1 MKRGE
6 IYYVE
11 PSKQYQETGSE
22 QRSNRPAIIVSND
35 LNNENAQT
43 VEIVYLTTQ
52 PKKELPTHVQIMC
65 NGRASTALC
74 EQVSTVAIERLEN
87 YMGTCTDDEMGKIN
101 DAIMISLGV
110 EVDSASNEN
119 EKYKELEEKYN
130 KLKLLNDSL
139 FEKYD
144 MLATRWEILIQTYSD
159 VTEQLI
165 NAFAEKLAK

>member
-52 PKKELPTHVQIMC
+52 PKKELPTHVQINC
-65 NGRASTALC
+65 NGRTSTALC
-74 EQVSTVAIERLEN
+74 EQISTVAVERLQN

-110 EVDSASNEN
+110 DVDSATDEG
-119 EKYKELEEKYN
+119 EKYKELEEEKHR
-130 KLKLLNDSL
+130 LSIINDSL
-139 FEKYD
+139 VKKCD
-144 MLATRWEILIQTYSD
+144 TAIIQSNLLREIYSEVID
-159 VTEQLI
+159 KIIDT
-165 NAFAEKLAK
+165 FAKN

>member
-22 QRSNRPAIIVSND
+22 QRADRPAIIVSNN

-52 PKKELPTHVQIMC
+52 PKKELPTHAQINC
-65 NGRASTALC
+65 NGRISTALC
-74 EQVSTVAIERLEN
+74 EQISTVAVERLQN

-110 EVDSASNEN
+110 DADSKADEN
-119 EKYKELEEKYN
+119 GKYKELEEKCK

-139 FEKYD
+139 SEKYD
-144 MLATRWEILIQTYSD
+144 MLATRWEILRQTYSD
-159 VTEQLI
+159 IIEQI
-165 NAFAEKLAK
+165 IDAFAKKITE

>member
-52 PKKELPTHVQIMC
+52 PKKELPTHVQINC

-74 EQVSTVAIERLEN
+74 EQVSTVAIERIEN

-101 DAIMISLGV
+101 DAIMISLGA

-130 KLKLLNDSL
+130 ILKSLNDSL
-139 FEKYD
+139 LGKYNI
-144 MLATRWEILIQTYSD
+144 LATRWEILIKTYSD

>member
-22 QRSNRPAIIVSND
+22 QRASRPAIIVSNNM
-35 LNNENAQT
+35 NNENAQT

-52 PKKELPTHVQIMC
+52 PKKELPTHVQVMC
-65 NGRASTALC
+65 NGRISTALC
-74 EQVSTVAIERLEN
+74 EQISTVAVERFQN

-110 EVDSASNEN
+110 DVVADDN
-119 EKYKELEEKYN
+119 EKVKELEEKCN

-139 FEKYD
+139 SEKYD
-144 MLATRWEILIQTYSD
+144 MLATRWEILRQTYSD
-159 VTEQLI
+159 IIEQI
-165 NAFAEKLAK
+165 IDAFTKK

>member
-22 QRSNRPAIIVSND
+22 QRANRPAIIVSND

-43 VEIVYLTTQ
+43 VEIAYLTTQ
-52 PKKELPTHVQIMC
+52 PKKELPTHVQINC
-65 NGRASTALC
+65 NGRISTALC
-74 EQVSTVAIERLEN
+74 EQISTVAVERLQN

-110 EVDSASNEN
+110 NVDSAADEN
-119 EKYKELEEKYN
+119 EKCKELEEE
-130 KLKLLNDSL
+130 LHRLSIINDSL
-139 FEKYD
+139 VKKCDTAIIQSDLLREIYSAVIEKIID
-144 MLATRWEILIQTYSD
+144 T
-159 VTEQLI
+159 
-165 NAFAEKLAK
+165 FAKN

>member
-65 NGRASTALC
+65 NGRSSTALC

-87 YMGTCTDDEMGKIN
+87 YMGTCTDDEMEKIN

-119 EKYKELEEKYN
+119 EKYKELEEEWHR
-130 KLKLLNDSL
+130 LKIINDSL
-139 FEKYD
+139 VKRCDAAIVQSDLLREIYSAVIEKIID
-144 MLATRWEILIQTYSD
+144 T
-159 VTEQLI
+159 
-165 NAFAEKLAK
+165 FAKN

>member
-22 QRSNRPAIIVSND
+22 QRANRPAIIVSND
-35 LNNENAQT
+35 MNNENAQT

-52 PKKELPTHVQIMC
+52 PKKELPTHVQINC
-65 NGRASTALC
+65 NGRISTALC
-74 EQVSTVAIERLEN
+74 EQISTVAVERLQN

-110 EVDSASNEN
+110 DVVADDN
-119 EKYKELEEKYN
+119 EKVKELEEKCN

-139 FEKYD
+139 SEKYD
-144 MLATRWEILIQTYSD
+144 MLATRWEILRQTYSD
-159 VTEQLI
+159 IIEQI
-165 NAFAEKLAK
+165 IDAFAKKITE

>member
-52 PKKELPTHVQIMC
+52 PKKELPTHVTIMC
-65 NGRASTALC
+65 NGRSSTALC
-74 EQVSTVAIERLEN
+74 EQVSTVAIERIEN
-87 YMGTCTDDEMGKIN
+87 YMGTCTDDEMEKIN

-110 EVDSASNEN
+110 EVDSAADES

-139 FEKYD
+139 SEKYD

>member
-22 QRSNRPAIIVSND
+22 QRANRPAIIVSND
-35 LNNENAQT
+35 LNNENSQT
-43 VEIVYLTTQ
+43 VEMVYLTTQ
-52 PKKELPTHVQIMC
+52 PKKELPTHVQINC
-65 NGRASTALC
+65 NGRISTALC
-74 EQVSTVAIERLEN
+74 EQISTVAVERLQN

-110 EVDSASNEN
+110 DVAADEN
-119 EKYKELEEKYN
+119 EKCKELEEKCN

-139 FEKYD
+139 SEKYD
-144 MLATRWEILIQTYSD
+144 MLATRWEILRQTYSD
-159 VTEQLI
+159 IIEQLI
-165 NAFAEKLAK
+165 NVFAKK